1 MIRFITTILFNIIV
15 TLTLFYVF
23 IFSKTVLLE
32 EGIYLEKDLTAQSSK
47 IILSENSQLNA
58 RKHRLFSPSS
68 KR

>member
-32 EGIYLEKDLTAQSSK
+32 EGIYLEKDLTAQISK
-47 IILSENSQLNA
+47 IILSENSQLN
-58 RKHRLFSPSS
+58 
-68 KR
+68 